1 MDPLGWDWI
10 KVDGIRI
17 LDKSFWL
24 FLDTFILVAYW
35 LDNGSRCLT
44 HSIPFIQKLC
54 WLDRFLFNNM
64 VGLCSRIRIFKM
76 ILGGRIL
83 SSLKGTAWRS
93 QLEQSNNNILNLATV
108 GPHGRI
114 LTSFG
119 VFPYMSN
126 PWSKRLWILHS
137 KFTILVTSNIVTCCK
152 HTGSLIFKLFFFH
165 SKNPFRSS
173 HPSRSIAREATHLPR
188 HLPRHVQIPCSDGGL
203 CEACYRYTPEV

>member
-10 KVDGIRI
+10 KVGGIQT

-44 HSIPFIQKLC
+44 PSIPFIQKLC

-83 SSLKGTAWRS
+83 SSLKGTAWLS
-93 QLEQSNNNILNLATV
+93 T
-108 GPHGRI
+108 
-114 LTSFG
+114 
-119 VFPYMSN
+119 
-126 PWSKRLWILHS
+126 
-137 KFTILVTSNIVTCCK
+137 
-152 HTGSLIFKLFFFH
+152 
-165 SKNPFRSS
+165 
-173 HPSRSIAREATHLPR
+173 
-188 HLPRHVQIPCSDGGL
+188 
-203 CEACYRYTPEV
+203 